1 MRDMPNSQV
10 VRAAVTNEHTIKHQN
25 YREIAER
32 TALKCS
38 KRQTDMPKMIV
49 PVFALDL
56 L

>member
-1 MRDMPNSQV
+1 MRDKPNSQV

-25 YREIAER
+25 CREIAER
-32 TALKCS
+32 TALKCL